1 MKHDFRYIS
10 VKDPSVKKEHHD
22 LLCILSE
29 LQKALKGVMV
39 FKYKIV
45 GSYSR
50 NMITYDANS
59 NIGYDFDINLEI
71 FDIETRNAK
80 QIKHIF
86 LNAIGKIVK
95 KYGYS
100 NPKDST
106 SVITIKKI
114 DTKKSRILSSCDF
127 CIVYNYEDEEGYDCQ
142 DYIKFVKNK
151 GTYIW
156 NERSYGYYMLPDK
169 IDWLKDP
176 EINLWNDVRVRY
188 LELKNE
194 NTDENLHSRTL
205 FAQAVHQIC
214 QKNGYY
220 EED

>member
-1 MKHDFRYIS
+1 MQICHQPLQRYTFF
-10 VKDPSVKKEHHD
+10 
-22 LLCILSE
+22 C
-29 LQKALKGVMV
+29 
-39 FKYKIV
+39 
-45 GSYSR
+45 SR
-50 NMITYDANS
+50 NN
-59 NIGYDFDINLEI
+59 F
-71 FDIETRNAK
+71 
-80 QIKHIF
+80 
-86 LNAIGKIVK
+86 
-95 KYGYS
+95 
-100 NPKDST
+100 
-106 SVITIKKI
+106 IKKI

-194 NTDENLHSRTL
+194 NTDENVHSRTL
-205 FAQAVHQIC
+205 FAQAVHEIC

-220 EED
+220 DEED